1 MIRREIEDLNGR
13 GKMKREKKKKL
24 LMSGAG
30 MTISWMGLVP
40 WRISYPVTR
49 MFHSHG
55 SYSSTRPRQAVPGN
69 RD

>member
-30 MTISWMGLVP
+30 MTISWIGLVP
-40 WRISYPVTR
+40 
-49 MFHSHG
+49 
-55 SYSSTRPRQAVPGN
+55 
-69 RD
+69 